1 MTPYTAPEGG
11 TMMVGTHSMLA
22 TGVVA
27 AIMGTLLCGSAPA
40 VEPST
45 TGQKVS
51 KSGIPY
57 LSDDQVGPPDVVAAI
72 RSRRG
77 GKLLNLDRMLLHSPN
92 FAKGWNTVLGAI
104 RNQLSVPGKLR
115 ELAIMQIGVL
125 NKAEY
130 EWAQHEGEF
139 LKAGGTRDQL
149 NALRNGAATGAA
161 DPKLF
166 DDAERMT
173 LQLTREMTQQI
184 NVSDATMKKARSML
198 PDSQVVELVGTIA
211 GYNMVSRFAV
221 ATGLDIEEKAP
232 AEVGARK

>member
-1 MTPYTAPEGG
+1 MTTAGHSLHAAG
-11 TMMVGTHSMLA
+11 IVGAL
-22 TGVVA
+22 
-27 AIMGTLLCGSAPA
+27 IGTLLSGSAAAAEGTPTQ
-40 VEPST
+40 P
-45 TGQKVS
+45 KVS

-57 LSDDQVGPPDVVAAI
+57 LSDDQVGPPDLVNAI
-72 RSRRG
+72 KSRRAG
-77 GKLLNLDRMLLHSPN
+77 GKLLNLDRILLHSPN
-92 FAKGWNTVLGAI
+92 FTKGWNTMFAAI
-104 RNQLSVPGKLR
+104 RNQLSLPGKLR

-139 LKAGGTRDQL
+139 LKAGGTREQL
-149 NALRNGAATGAA
+149 QALRSGAATGAA

-166 DDAERMT
+166 NDAEQMT

-184 NVSDATMKKARSML
+184 KVSDATMKRARSLL

-221 ATGLDIEEKAP
+221 ATGLDIEENTP
-232 AEVGARK
+232 TEVGARK